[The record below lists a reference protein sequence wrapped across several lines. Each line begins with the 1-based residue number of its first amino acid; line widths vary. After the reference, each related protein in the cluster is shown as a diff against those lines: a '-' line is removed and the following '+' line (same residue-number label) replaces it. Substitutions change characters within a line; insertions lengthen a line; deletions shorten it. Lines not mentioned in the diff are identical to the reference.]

1 MYESPI
7 LITVDELHRDF
18 VKKQDDYIFLTVE
31 KALKCEVNREEML
44 KALAYDRDQYDKG
57 FRDGRAY
64 KPPIET
70 NYDRLVRKSPE
81 ELAEF
86 MWIRGCPTAAMCDAC
101 IKSSMGKYCKEC
113 WLDWLKQE
121 AKE

>member
-7 LITVDELHRDF
+7 LIAVDELHRDF

-31 KALKCEVNREEML
+31 KALKCEVNREELL

-70 NYDRLVRKSPE
+70 NYDSIISKSPE
-81 ELAEF
+81 ELAE
-86 MWIRGCPTAAMCDAC
+86 
-101 IKSSMGKYCKEC
+101 
-113 WLDWLKQE
+113 WLERNTPYQNGDMPWEHWLKRE
-121 AKE
+121 VEE